1 MRISDLDPQEIIA
14 WMRDHF
20 IVDSDRGILVWLV
33 PPKNHGR
40 MLGKE
45 AGSVRNGRSG
55 KNYVHVKK
63 DRIAL
68 KRGWLIFLWV
78 NGRWPN
84 GCIDH
89 INGNSTDDRSVNLRE
104 ATITEN
110 AWNHKS
116 RKRRI
121 QLPMG
126 VRTTKGVFGY
136 QARISYRKQ
145 QIHLGTFK
153 TVEDARSAYLAKRQ
167 ELYREF
173 A

>member
-1 MRISDLDPQEIIA
+1 MRIADLDPQEILS
-14 WMRDHF
+14 WMRECFD
-20 IVDSDRGILVWLV
+20 VDAERGVLVWRV
-33 PPKNHGR
+33 PPRNHGR

-45 AGSVRNGRSG
+45 AGSARNGGTG
-55 KNYVHVKK
+55 KKYIHVKK
-63 DRIAL
+63 DKLAI

-89 INGNSTDDRSVNLRE
+89 INGNSIDDRSANIRE

-110 AWNHKS
+110 AWNHKF

-126 VRTTKGVFGY
+126 VRTTKGVRGY
-136 QARISYRKQ
+136 QARISYHKK
-145 QIHLGTFK
+145 QIHLGTFE
-153 TVEDARSAYLAKRQ
+153 TAEEAQAAYLAKRQ